1 MAGTTI
7 DIEGVIDPHTLAVDI
22 SSRWTSWNNA
32 RSEKVK
38 EWKELRNYVYA
49 TDTRTTSNNK
59 LPWSNSTTTPK
70 LTQIAD
76 NLHANYFAALFP
88 QKRWFRF
95 EATDSE
101 GDVKIKRDIIQAYMQ
116 NKLRQSDF
124 VNTTS
129 KLINDYIQY
138 GNCFAT
144 VDYQRKIT
152 EFEDGERVVNYVGP
166 KLVRISPYDICFNP
180 IAAEFADTP
189 KIIRSILTLG
199 EVQRMIETSPDKDYM
214 EGVFNKMLGNR
225 GAAKGNEIDVNKSE
239 GFVADGFSNLT
250 DYYESDYVEILTF
263 YGDIYD
269 TDTGKF
275 MNNRVITIVDRSYV
289 LANEENPSFLGRD
302 PIFHVGWRD
311 RPDNLYSMGPLD
323 NLVGMQY
330 RIDHLENLKADV
342 FDQIAYPVLKIRGDV
357 EDFDFEPNARIYL
370 GDEGDV
376 GYLAPD
382 ATALNADFQIQNL
395 EAKMEMM
402 AGAPREAMGI
412 RSAGEKTA
420 FEVNQLMTAAGR
432 IFQHKTAHFER
443 VFLEP
448 ILNAMLEVARRNMDY
463 EDTAKVLN
471 EDTGLYFFTQITR
484 DDLRSNG
491 KIVPMGARH
500 FAERAQ
506 RVQTLTTM
514 FQIKASDPSV
524 ASHLSGK
531 EFARLL
537 ADELGEPALF
547 GENIAVAEQLET
559 QRVVTDAQVEF
570 EAEQEEMAE
579 QGMQELQ
586 AAPEQ
591 APEQATEEATEE
603 VPEEPVQ

>member
-7 DIEGVIDPHTLAVDI
+7 DIESMIDPHSLAVEI
-22 SSRWTSWNNA
+22 ANRWTSWNNA

-38 EWKELRNYVYA
+38 EWKELRNYIYA

-95 EATDSE
+95 EATDADS
-101 GDVKIKRDIIQAYMQ
+101 DTKIKRSIIQAYMQ

-129 KLINDYIQY
+129 KLVNDYIQY

-144 VDYQRKIT
+144 VDFGRKVT
-152 EFEDGERVVNYVGP
+152 EYEDGDRIVNYVGP
-166 KLVRISPYDICFNP
+166 KVVRISPFDICFNP
-180 IAAEFADTP
+180 LAANFSDTP
-189 KIIRSILTLG
+189 KIVRSVLTLG
-199 EVQRMIETSPDKDYM
+199 EIQRMVENDSSKGYM
-214 EGVFNKMLGNR
+214 ADIFNKMLGNR
-225 GAAKGNEIDVNKSE
+225 GSARGNEVDINKSE
-239 GFVADGFSNLT
+239 GFVADGFASLT
-250 DYYESDYVEILTF
+250 DYYESDYVEVLTF

-269 TDTGKF
+269 KVEGKLL
-275 MNNRVITIVDRSYV
+275 NNRIITIVDRAYV
-289 LANEENPSFLGRD
+289 LSNEENPSWLGRD

-376 GYLAPD
+376 GYLVPD
-382 ATALNADFQIQNL
+382 STALNADFQIQNI

-420 FEVNQLMTAAGR
+420 FEVGQLMTAAGR

-448 ILNAMLEVARRNMDY
+448 ILNAMLETARRNMDY

-484 DDLRSNG
+484 DDIKANG

-506 RVQTLTTM
+506 RVQNLTTM
-514 FQIKASDPSV
+514 YQIKASDPTV
-524 ASHLSGK
+524 AAHLSGK

-547 GENIAVAEQLET
+547 KENVSVSEQMET
-559 QRVVTDAQVEF
+559 QKVATEAQIEF
-570 EAEQEEMAE
+570 EAEQEEMVD
-579 QGMQELQ
+579 QGSQELQ
-586 AAPEQ
+586 P
-591 APEQATEEATEE
+591 
-603 VPEEPVQ
+603 VPEEPLE

>member
-7 DIEGVIDPHTLAVDI
+7 DIESIIDPHALAVDI
-22 SSRWTSWNNA
+22 ADRWSTWNSA
-32 RSEKVK
+32 RSSKIE

-49 TDTRTTSNNK
+49 TDTRTTSNSK

-88 QKRWFRF
+88 QKRWMKF
-95 EATDSE
+95 EANDEEANTKS
-101 GDVKIKRDIIQAYMQ
+101 KRDVIQAYMET
-116 NKLRQSDF
+116 KLRQSDF
-124 VNTTS
+124 INTTS

-144 VDYQRKIT
+144 VDYTRKFT
-152 EFEDGERVVNYVGP
+152 DFEDGDRTTNYVGP
-166 KLVRISPYDICFNP
+166 KLIRISPFDICFNP
-180 IAAEFADTP
+180 TASEFTNTP
-189 KIIRSILTLG
+189 KIIRSVLTLG
-199 EVQRMIETSPDKDYM
+199 EIQRKVEETIDNEYM
-214 EGVFNKMLGNR
+214 SDIFSKMLGNR
-225 GAAKGNEIDVNKSE
+225 GAAKGNDIDVNKSE
-239 GFVADGFSNLT
+239 GFIADGFSSIT
-250 DYYESDYVEILTF
+250 DYYESNYVEILTF

-269 TDTGKF
+269 ASTGEF
-275 MNNRVITIVDRSYV
+275 HNNRIITIVDRSYV
-289 LANEENPSFLGRD
+289 LSNEENPSWLGRD

-376 GYLAPD
+376 GYLVPD
-382 ATALNADFQIQNL
+382 STALNADFQIREL

-448 ILNAMLEVARRNMDY
+448 ILNAMLESSRRAMDSA
-463 EDTAKVLN
+463 DVVRVLN
-471 EDTGLYFFTQITR
+471 EDTGLYFFEQITR
-484 DDLRSNG
+484 EDIQANG
-491 KIVPMGARH
+491 KIIPIGARH

-506 RVQTLTTM
+506 RVQNITTLY
-514 FQIKASDPSV
+514 QIKASDPSV

-531 EFARLL
+531 EFARIL

-547 GENIAVAEQLET
+547 GENVAVSEQLET
-559 QRVVTDAQVEF
+559 QKVVTEAQIAYE
-570 EAEQEEMAE
+570 EEQETLSQ
-579 QGMQELQ
+579 QGL
-586 AAPEQ
+586 
-591 APEQATEEATEE
+591 
-603 VPEEPVQ
+603 

>member
-7 DIEGVIDPHTLAVDI
+7 DIESMIDPHSLAVEI
-22 SSRWTSWNNA
+22 ANRWTSWNNA

-38 EWKELRNYVYA
+38 EWKELRNYIYA

-95 EATDSE
+95 EATDADS
-101 GDVKIKRDIIQAYMQ
+101 DTKIKRSIIQAYMQ

-129 KLINDYIQY
+129 KLVNDYIQY

-144 VDYQRKIT
+144 VDFERKVT
-152 EFEDGERVVNYVGP
+152 KYEDGDRIVNYVGP
-166 KLVRISPYDICFNP
+166 KVVRISPFDICFNP
-180 IAAEFADTP
+180 LAANFSDTP
-189 KIIRSILTLG
+189 KIVRSVLTLG
-199 EVQRMIETSPDKDYM
+199 EIQRMVENDSSKGYM
-214 EGVFNKMLGNR
+214 ADIFNKMLGNR
-225 GAAKGNEIDVNKSE
+225 GSARGNEVDINKSE
-239 GFVADGFSNLT
+239 GFVADGFASLT
-250 DYYESDYVEILTF
+250 DYYESDYVEVLTF

-269 TDTGKF
+269 KVEGKLL
-275 MNNRVITIVDRSYV
+275 NNRIITIVDRAYV
-289 LANEENPSFLGRD
+289 LSNEENPSWLGRD

-376 GYLAPD
+376 GYLVPD
-382 ATALNADFQIQNL
+382 STALNADFQIQNI

-420 FEVNQLMTAAGR
+420 FEVGQLMTAAGR

-448 ILNAMLEVARRNMDY
+448 ILNAMLETARRNMDY

-484 DDLRSNG
+484 DDIKANG

-506 RVQTLTTM
+506 RVQNLTTM
-514 FQIKASDPSV
+514 YQIKASDPTV
-524 ASHLSGK
+524 AAHLSGK

-537 ADELGEPALF
+537 SDELGEPALF
-547 GENIAVAEQLET
+547 KENVSVSEQMET
-559 QRVVTDAQVEF
+559 QKVATEAQIEF
-570 EAEQEEMAE
+570 EAEQEEMVD
-579 QGMQELQ
+579 QGSQELQ
-586 AAPEQ
+586 P
-591 APEQATEEATEE
+591 
-603 VPEEPVQ
+603 VPEEPLE

>member
-1 MAGTTI
+1 MAGTTL

-152 EFEDGERVVNYVGP
+152 NFEDGERVQKYTGP
-166 KLVRISPYDICFNP
+166 RLKRVSPYDICFNP

-199 EVQRMIETSPDKDYM
+199 EVQRMVETSPDKAYM

-275 MNNRVITIVDRSYV
+275 MNNRVITIVAVPTFCLTKRT
-289 LANEENPSFLGRD
+289 LAS
-302 PIFHVGWRD
+302 
-311 RPDNLYSMGPLD
+311 
-323 NLVGMQY
+323 LV
-330 RIDHLENLKADV
+330 V
-342 FDQIAYPVLKIRGDV
+342 
-357 EDFDFEPNARIYL
+357 
-370 GDEGDV
+370 
-376 GYLAPD
+376 
-382 ATALNADFQIQNL
+382 
-395 EAKMEMM
+395 
-402 AGAPREAMGI
+402 
-412 RSAGEKTA
+412 
-420 FEVNQLMTAAGR
+420 
-432 IFQHKTAHFER
+432 
-443 VFLEP
+443 
-448 ILNAMLEVARRNMDY
+448 ILSS
-463 EDTAKVLN
+463 T
-471 EDTGLYFFTQITR
+471 
-484 DDLRSNG
+484 
-491 KIVPMGARH
+491 
-500 FAERAQ
+500 
-506 RVQTLTTM
+506 
-514 FQIKASDPSV
+514 
-524 ASHLSGK
+524 
-531 EFARLL
+531 
-537 ADELGEPALF
+537 
-547 GENIAVAEQLET
+547 
-559 QRVVTDAQVEF
+559 
-570 EAEQEEMAE
+570 
-579 QGMQELQ
+579 
-586 AAPEQ
+586 
-591 APEQATEEATEE
+591 
-603 VPEEPVQ
+603 

>member
-7 DIEGVIDPHTLAVDI
+7 DIESMIDPHSLAVEI
-22 SSRWTSWNNA
+22 ANRWTSWNNA

-38 EWKELRNYVYA
+38 EWKELRNYIYA

-95 EATDSE
+95 EATDADS
-101 GDVKIKRDIIQAYMQ
+101 DTKIKRSIIQAYMQ

-129 KLINDYIQY
+129 KLVNDYIQY

-144 VDYQRKIT
+144 VDFERKVT
-152 EFEDGERVVNYVGP
+152 EYEDGDRIVNYVGP
-166 KLVRISPYDICFNP
+166 KVVRISPFDICFNP
-180 IAAEFADTP
+180 LAANFSDTP
-189 KIIRSILTLG
+189 KIVRSVLTLG
-199 EVQRMIETSPDKDYM
+199 EIQRMVENDSSKGYM
-214 EGVFNKMLGNR
+214 ADIFNKMLGNR
-225 GAAKGNEIDVNKSE
+225 GSARGNEVDINKSE
-239 GFVADGFSNLT
+239 GFVADGFASLT
-250 DYYESDYVEILTF
+250 DYYESDYVEVLTF

-269 TDTGKF
+269 KVEGKLL
-275 MNNRVITIVDRSYV
+275 NNRIITIVDRAYV
-289 LANEENPSFLGRD
+289 LSNEENPSWLGRD

-376 GYLAPD
+376 GYLVPD
-382 ATALNADFQIQNL
+382 STALNADFQIQNI

-420 FEVNQLMTAAGR
+420 FEVGQLMTAAGR

-448 ILNAMLEVARRNMDY
+448 ILNAMLETARRNMDY

-484 DDLRSNG
+484 DDIKANG

-506 RVQTLTTM
+506 RVQNLTTM
-514 FQIKASDPSV
+514 YQIKASDPTV
-524 ASHLSGK
+524 AAHLSGK

-547 GENIAVAEQLET
+547 KENVSVSEQMET
-559 QRVVTDAQVEF
+559 QKVATEAQIEF
-570 EAEQEEMAE
+570 EAEQEEMVD
-579 QGMQELQ
+579 QGSQELQ
-586 AAPEQ
+586 P
-591 APEQATEEATEE
+591 
-603 VPEEPVQ
+603 VPEEPLE

>member
-7 DIEGVIDPHTLAVDI
+7 DIESIIDPHALAVDI
-22 SSRWTSWNNA
+22 SNRWSSWNNS
-32 RSEKVK
+32 RSEKIE
-38 EWKELRNYVYA
+38 EWKELRNYIYA
-49 TDTRTTSNNK
+49 TDTRTTSNSK

-88 QKRWFRF
+88 QKRWMKF
-95 EATDSE
+95 EANDEEANTKS
-101 GDVKIKRDIIQAYMQ
+101 KRDVIQAYMET
-116 NKLRQSDF
+116 KLRQSDF
-124 VNTTS
+124 INTTS

-144 VDYQRKIT
+144 VDYTRKFT
-152 EFEDGERVVNYVGP
+152 DFEDGDRATNYIGP
-166 KLVRISPYDICFNP
+166 KLIRISPFDICFNP
-180 IAAEFADTP
+180 TASEFANTP
-189 KIIRSILTLG
+189 KIVRSVLTLG
-199 EVQRMIETSPDKDYM
+199 EIQRKVEETIDNEHMSDI
-214 EGVFNKMLGNR
+214 FSKMLGNR
-225 GAAKGNEIDVNKSE
+225 GAAKGNDIDVNKSE
-239 GFVADGFSNLT
+239 GFIADGFSSIT
-250 DYYESDYVEILTF
+250 DYYESNYVEILTF

-269 TDTGKF
+269 ASTGDF
-275 MNNRVITIVDRSYV
+275 HNNRIITIVDRAYV
-289 LANEENPSFLGRD
+289 LSNEENPSWLGRD

-376 GYLAPD
+376 GYLVPD
-382 ATALNADFQIQNL
+382 STALNADFQIQNI

-448 ILNAMLEVARRNMDY
+448 ILNAMLESSRRAMDSA
-463 EDTAKVLN
+463 DVVRVLN
-471 EDTGLYFFTQITR
+471 EDTGLFFFEQITR
-484 DDLRSNG
+484 EDIQANG
-491 KIVPMGARH
+491 KIIPIGARH

-506 RVQTLTTM
+506 RVQNITTLY
-514 FQIKASDPSV
+514 QIKASDPSV

-531 EFARLL
+531 EFARIL
-537 ADELGEPALF
+537 ADELGEPSLF
-547 GENIAVAEQLET
+547 AENIAVAEQLET
-559 QRVVTDAQVEF
+559 QKVVTEAQVAYE
-570 EAEQEEMAE
+570 EEQETLSQ
-579 QGMQELQ
+579 QGL
-586 AAPEQ
+586 
-591 APEQATEEATEE
+591 
-603 VPEEPVQ
+603 